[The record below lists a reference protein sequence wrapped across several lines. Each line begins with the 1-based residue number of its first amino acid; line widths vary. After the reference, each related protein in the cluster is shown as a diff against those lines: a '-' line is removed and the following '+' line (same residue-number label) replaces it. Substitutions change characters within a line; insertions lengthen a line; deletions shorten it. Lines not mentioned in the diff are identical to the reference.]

1 LVSTVETPRLKY
13 LPFFAGLK
21 NVLNPD
27 DVDTFADEAIA
38 LLESSDDRLVK
49 ALSPTKTASSCQ
61 TARSTG

>member
-1 LVSTVETPRLKY
+1 VITLSGFHCDIY
-13 LPFFAGLK
+13 LFTGLK